1 MKVTPPHL
9 RALEEIEKE
18 DISGL
23 LEVLREEGTDGV
35 RYALWDAT
43 DWHRDAVLD
52 AVNTASGEI
61 AGYDAGLQGGP
72 ERER

>member
-1 MKVTPPHL
+1 MKVLH
-9 RALEEIEKE
+9 EK
-18 DISGL
+18 GL
-23 LEVLREEGTDGV
+23 DSV

-43 DWHRDAVLD
+43 GWHRDAVLD